1 MRNSFQRILSAIVH
15 EWQIKLLAL
24 VLAGLTF
31 YAIHD
36 KTGAEVTHEDV
47 PVRVKVDEG
56 IAILDQVPRT
66 VSVTFRGAMKDLL
79 RIPPKQIEVV
89 VSPKASNPAGA
100 EKTPILPRDVK
111 HKALGVSVQKVEP
124 DTVSLVFDREV
135 RKTVPVA
142 RPEIIGQP
150 LFGRVEIDYEPQAV
164 VMRGPKRALESQTFV
179 TIQPIDVGGRAA
191 SFTVKLPV
199 IPPPDAGVSEIEPS
213 VVEVT
218 VNVVTETVSR
228 EWTNVTVLAAIGHHP
243 DMTVNFSPETVDV
256 SLHGRKDVL
265 NRIKP
270 GLVKVFVDCSGPFRP
285 GKRRMPVSVH
295 LPVGVE
301 ATASV
306 EPDTVDVIFERRPT
320 AEEAA
325 EKIIREREA
334 TPPGDEGDRATE
346 EDG

>member
-1 MRNSFQRILSAIVH
+1 M
-15 EWQIKLLAL
+15 KLLSL

-31 YAIHD
+31 YAIRGE
-36 KTGAEVTHEDV
+36 TGAQVTHEDV
-47 PVRVKVDEG
+47 PVRVNVEEG

-66 VSVTFRGAMKDLL
+66 VAVTFRGAMKDLL
-79 RIPPKQIEVV
+79 RIDPKQIEIVV
-89 VSPKASNPAGA
+89 RPKASNPAGA
-100 EKTPILPRDVK
+100 EKTAILPRDVQ
-111 HKALGVSVQKVEP
+111 HRALGVSVQNVEP
-124 DTVSLVFDREV
+124 GTVSLVFDREV
-135 RKTVPVA
+135 QKTVPVA
-142 RPEIIGQP
+142 KPEIIGSP

-179 TIQPIDVGGRAA
+179 TVQPIDVEGRAA

-199 IPPPDAGVSEIEPS
+199 LPPPDAGVSEIEPPS
-213 VVEVT
+213 VQVT

-228 EWTNVTVLAAIGHHP
+228 EWTNITVLAAITRDP
-243 DMTVNFSPETVDV
+243 DVTVSFSPKTVDV

-270 GLVKVFVDCSGPFRP
+270 GLVKVFVDCSGQVRP
-285 GKRRMPVSVH
+285 GKRKMPVSVH

-306 EPDTVDVIFERRPT
+306 EPDTVEATFARRPT
-320 AEEAA
+320 PEEVAERL
-325 EKIIREREA
+325 IREKEA
-334 TPPGDEGDRATE
+334 KPPEDDGNRKRE